1 MISFRFQ
8 ILFILLTLMVVSA
21 TYSQEVVSGLEFN
34 QEKNKVNAVIHHKS
48 GNVANSS
55 LTLPF
60 FDDFS
65 NTRVYPDQSKWMDNF
80 VFVNKDFPV
89 FPTNAGAATFDVI
102 DQKGWIYEHASSVPF
117 VADYLTSKFIRLDS
131 TFTPAPKKLTPADSV
146 YLSFYFQPQGRGN
159 SPEPKDSIVLQLG
172 YPTGRMVFDYVDS
185 ITIPVDFI
193 LIANGIEN
201 ILPLDKVYA
210 PDGCDTLFLIS
221 NRIYTWGD
229 DITLPCDTVFKP
241 EVLWTS
247 VWSEEGSTLESFIQ
261 KNGVHFKQVL
271 IPITDTLYFSRDFQ
285 FRFFNYGSL
294 VDNVNPGARG
304 NVDQWSIDFV
314 YLNHNRSY
322 NDIFFEKIGFSERA
336 PSFLKRYESMPYR
349 QYRAAPTVAVKP
361 ELEMRIT
368 NLSQNT
374 RNTKYRYI
382 VEQVEG
388 DQLFGWDGGNCNLA
402 SFSISGFQTCATGC
416 GAKHACPPI
425 ASLFALDFDLDTTS
439 FYIRHFV
446 SDSSGSNILVDSVVY
461 RQGFYNYFSYDD
473 GTPEGGYGLEPAF
486 GYLAQ
491 QYTLS
496 VSDTLKSIQI
506 LFNKT
511 INNGNDKRFDLI
523 VWSDLNGQPGEVVYR
538 KRNLRPLWSEEL
550 FGFYTYFLD
559 EPVILNGNF
568 YIGLQQQESGSLNI
582 GFDAVNN
589 SKQYLFFNTS
599 GVWQN
604 SIYDGSL
611 MMRPVFGSG
620 IVIGIDESDVSIPE
634 ITHFPN
640 PTNGLVRFRIA
651 ENSNFIP
658 DLIQLYDLT
667 GRVVFGNAYEEQI
680 DISHL
685 PAGFYLLRITSQN
698 NLTYTSRIMIS
709 K

>member
-8 ILFILLTLMVVSA
+8 ILFILLTFMVVSP
-21 TYSQEVVSGLEFN
+21 TYSQEILSGLQFN
-34 QEKNKVNAVIHHKS
+34 QEKIHGNKIIHHKS
-48 GNVANSS
+48 VNIENSP
-55 LTLPF
+55 LLLPF

-65 NTRVYPDQSKWMDNF
+65 NTRVYPDHRKWMDNF

-89 FPTNAGAATFDVI
+89 FPTNAGAATFDVL
-102 DQKGWIYEHASSVPF
+102 DQNGNVYPNASINPF
-117 VADYLTSKFIRLDS
+117 VADYLTSQFIRLDS
-131 TFTPAPKKLTPADSV
+131 IFTPTPRKLTPADSV
-146 YLSFYFQPQGRGN
+146 YLSFYFQPQGRAN
-159 SPEPKDSIVLQLG
+159 APEPSDSLVLQLG

-193 LIANGIEN
+193 LIANGIER
-201 ILPLDKVYA
+201 IMPLDKVYA

-221 NRIYTWGD
+221 NRIYNWGD

-241 EVLWTS
+241 EVIWRS
-247 VWSEEGSTLESFIQ
+247 VWSESGSTLEAFVQ
-261 KNGVHFKQVL
+261 KNGVYFQQVL
-271 IPITDTLYFSRDFQ
+271 IPIMDTLYFSRDFQ
-285 FRFFNYGSL
+285 FRFYNYGSL

-322 NDIFFEKIGFSERA
+322 NDIFYEKIGFSERA

-361 ELEMRIT
+361 ELELSIT

-382 VEQVEG
+382 VEQVGG

-425 ASLFALDFDLDTTS
+425 ASLFALDFDIDTTS
-439 FYIRHFV
+439 FFIRHFV
-446 SDSSGSNILVDSVVY
+446 SDSSGSNILVDSLVF
-461 RQGFYNYFSYDD
+461 RQGFYNFFAYDD

-511 INNGNDKRFDLI
+511 FNDGNDKKFDLI
-523 VWSDLNGQPGEVVYR
+523 VWNDLNGQPGEVVYR
-538 KRNLRPLWSEEL
+538 KRNLRPIWSDEL
-550 FGFYTYFLD
+550 FGFHTYFLD
-559 EPVILNGNF
+559 EPIILNGNF
-568 YIGLQQQESGSLNI
+568 YIGLQQLESGSLNI

-589 SKQYLFFNTS
+589 SKQYLFFNT
-599 GVWQN
+599 GGIWQN

-620 IVIGIDESDVSIPE
+620 IVIGIDESD
-634 ITHFPN
+634 ITVPFISHFPN
-640 PTNGLVRFRIA
+640 PSNGLINFKV
-651 ENSNFIP
+651 ENSTFIP
-658 DLIQLYDLT
+658 NIIQLYDLT
-667 GRVVFGNAYEEQI
+667 GRVVYNDVYQENI
-680 DISHL
+680 DVSYL
-685 PAGFYLLRITSQN
+685 PAGFYLLKITSQN
-698 NLTYTSRIMIS
+698 NLTYTSKIMIA